1 MPGVSARRVVFALLY
16 ALAAFTVVVVPLLP
30 RETLER
36 HAWAFLHFAEL
47 PGVARIGLCAVVL
60 ACAHAFGPSHA
71 RRVVRAAQRV
81 ATARPRAAVAAA
93 AAASFALFWI
103 FRDTNF
109 ELGDSALLIRA
120 LTRDVHA
127 GSFRIRFDEPLEL
140 YVHSVTYAWLH
151 RLAGW
156 DVARSYALVS
166 AIAGVAA
173 VGALIA
179 YCARLT
185 PRLEGRILAFALF
198 VTSGFFAL
206 FFGHVEN
213 YTLVMLGLIVFLLI
227 ADMVLAGRVPL
238 FWAAFTLSLSL
249 CLHAL
254 AGFFLPSLAWLWI
267 ELRAQGRGGLRD
279 LVMAG
284 VGLAIP
290 VVATFA
296 LSASLGVGPEQ
307 VGNTHAAALKFIPLL
322 DRDYANFQ
330 YSFLAPGHIAAVLNQ
345 LTLTALPGLLAIL
358 VAMWQHVAGARGDA
372 LLDARG
378 RFLVAFAACGQFLAL
393 TWNPDLGPY
402 RDWDLFAVVGLG
414 YAALGSCLVSRVPGA
429 ARAALP
435 IVVACGFLNAA
446 WILHNARQQ
455 TPAIDHHDAVHQ
467 GVR

>member
-1 MPGVSARRVVFALLY
+1 MPGAGARRVVFALLY
-16 ALAAFTVVVVPLLP
+16 ALAAFTLVVVPMLP

-36 HAWAFLHFAEL
+36 HAWAFVHLADL
-47 PGVARIGLCAVVL
+47 PVIGRLALLAVML
-60 ACAHAFGPSHA
+60 ACAHAFRPPHA
-71 RRVVRAAQRV
+71 RRVVAIAQRLT
-81 ATARPRAAVAAA
+81 TAHPRATMAAI

-109 ELGDSALLIRA
+109 ELGDSALLIRV

-127 GSFRIRFDEPLEL
+127 RGYHIRFDEPLEL
-140 YVHSVTYAWLH
+140 YVHSVAYAWLH

-166 AIAGVAA
+166 AIGGVAA
-173 VGALIA
+173 VGALTA

-213 YTLVMLGLIVFLLI
+213 YTLVLLGLIVYLLV
-227 ADMVLAGRVPL
+227 ADMVLARRVPL
-238 FWAAFTLSLSL
+238 FWAALTLSLSL

-254 AGFFLPSLAWLWI
+254 AGFFLPSLAWLWLEI
-267 ELRAQGRGGLRD
+267 RTDGRGGLRD
-279 LVMAG
+279 LAMAAI
-284 VGLAIP
+284 GLAIP
-290 VVATFA
+290 VAATFVLCA
-296 LSASLGVGPEQ
+296 ALGVGPEQ

-322 DRDYANFQ
+322 DRDYVNFQ
-330 YSFLAPGHIAAVLNQ
+330 YSFLAPGHVAAVWNQ
-345 LTLTALPGLLAIL
+345 LVLTALPGLLAIL
-358 VAMWQHVAGARGDA
+358 VALWQRFASGPGEP

-393 TWNPDLGPY
+393 TWNPDLGAY

-414 YAALGSCLVSRVPGA
+414 YAALGAYLVARVPGA

-446 WILHNARQQ
+446 WIHHNARQQ
-455 TPAIDHHDAVHQ
+455 TPVVDHHDSLTHD
-467 GVR
+467 GP